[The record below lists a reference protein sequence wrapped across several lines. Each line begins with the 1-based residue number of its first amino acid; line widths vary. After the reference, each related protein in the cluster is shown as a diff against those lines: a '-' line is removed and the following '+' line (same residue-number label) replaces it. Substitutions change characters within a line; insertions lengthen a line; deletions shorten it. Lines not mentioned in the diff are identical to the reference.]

1 MKITVLAKPR
11 SSEQKIEKTG
21 ENSFTVWVKE
31 VPVKG
36 MANAAIASALSDY
49 FNTPMSNVKLVS
61 GFSSKNKT
69 FEIK

>member
-1 MKITVLAKPR
+1 
-11 SSEQKIEKTG
+11 
-21 ENSFTVWVKE
+21 
-31 VPVKG
+31 